1 METTE
6 NTTPPPTQPF
16 QPIEQDHEQQY
27 QYPNNNFFYDTTV
40 PPPLSSLLAHPN
52 SSSILMNQLQ
62 LQQQQQQQINPLM
75 DIDWISLLSANN
87 SNFNSS
93 IGRTGS
99 GSNLQNHMLATGT
112 TASTSSVVMG
122 HDQNNQEKE
131 ETEQK
136 GSGSMDQ
143 DRSKHKVSG
152 KGNSRIK
159 KKVSRP
165 TRFAFQ
171 TKSVEDILDDGYR
184 WRKYGQKAVKN
195 TNYPRSY
202 YRCTHHTCNV
212 KKQIQRLSKDTSI
225 VVTTYEGVHNHPCEK
240 LMETLS
246 PLLRQMQFLARF

>member
-1 METTE
+1 MEPTE
-6 NTTPPPTQPF
+6 HTAPPPSF
-16 QPIEQDHEQQY
+16 QHTEEHDEQQY
-27 QYPNNNFFYDTTV
+27 QYPNNNFFFDSP
-40 PPPLSSLLAHPN
+40 PPPLSSLLVHPN
-52 SSSILMNQLQ
+52 SSSLLINSLQ
-62 LQQQQQQQINPLM
+62 LQQQQQQQQQQINSLM
-75 DIDWISLLSANN
+75 DIDWISLLSGNN
-87 SNFNSS
+87 NNLNSS

-99 GSNLQNHMLATGT
+99 HMLATGT
-112 TASTSSVVMG
+112 TASTSSVVTRVG
-122 HDQNNQEKE
+122 HGQIEREVEE
-131 ETEQK
+131 ETEEK
-136 GSGSMDQ
+136 GCGSMGKDSSNNKVAVKVN
-143 DRSKHKVSG
+143 RS
-152 KGNSRIK
+152 K
-159 KKVSRP
+159 KKVHRP

-195 TNYPRSY
+195 SIYPRSY